1 MYNRRMRDPNDQE
14 RIILTGLQ
22 RTDGIELSSRA
33 LLTDEFSLRGGIGL
47 QDAKYVEA
55 DASEQGKRPTNVSR
69 LNGELFVAYQSASD
83 GWFGEAVLWRSAI
96 AMPIVLTPPNCP
108 VMPVS
113 MHVSATNGKLGA
125 LN

>member
-1 MYNRRMRDPNDQE
+1 MVSCLSLINRQAMA
-14 RIILTGLQ
+14 GL
-22 RTDGIELSSRA
+22 
-33 LLTDEFSLRGGIGL
+33 
-47 QDAKYVEA
+47 V
-55 DASEQGKRPTNVSR
+55 RP
-69 LNGELFVAYQSASD
+69 
-83 GWFGEAVLWRSAI
+83 VLWRSAI

>member
-83 GWFGEAVLWRSAI
+83 GWFGETGFVAVGDRYADR
-96 AMPIVLTPPNCP
+96 
-108 VMPVS
+108 
-113 MHVSATNGKLGA
+113 TNTTKLPGYA
-125 LN
+125 RFDARLGY

>member
-83 GWFGEAVLWRSAI
+83 GWFGDTVLWRSAI

>member
-1 MYNRRMRDPNDQE
+1 MA
-14 RIILTGLQ
+14 GL
-22 RTDGIELSSRA
+22 
-33 LLTDEFSLRGGIGL
+33 
-47 QDAKYVEA
+47 V
-55 DASEQGKRPTNVSR
+55 RP
-69 LNGELFVAYQSASD
+69 
-83 GWFGEAVLWRSAI
+83 VLWRSAI